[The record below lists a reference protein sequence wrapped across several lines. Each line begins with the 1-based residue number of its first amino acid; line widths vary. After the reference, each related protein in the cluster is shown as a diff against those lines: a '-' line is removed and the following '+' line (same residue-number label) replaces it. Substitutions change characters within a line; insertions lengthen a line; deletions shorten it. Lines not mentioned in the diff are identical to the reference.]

1 MGSVAQEDANGAA
14 VTSATEITEVQQTVV
29 KEEDGT
35 EVEVSHHRVFLLGE
49 NRWEDSS
56 RLITNKKKGGD
67 GRTGAS
73 TRCLTCRGEGRLLC
87 TGTPSLSS
95 DFLTVFNFTVTALNL
110 TLLRMRGYIFL

>member
-1 MGSVAQEDANGAA
+1 M
-14 VTSATEITEVQQTVV
+14 

-67 GRTGAS
+67 GKTAGAS

-95 DFLTVFNFTVTALNL
+95 DFLTIFNFTALNL
-110 TLLRMRGYIFL
+110 TLVHTRVYIFL